1 MLQYSDILLLSEEEA
16 IATAMLLGAT
26 LTHVSMY
33 EHGLYIWVAAYEC
46 GHKYKFTALTKADA
60 ARLFLKH
67 WKPA

>member
-16 IATAMLLGAT
+16 IASAMLLGAT
-26 LTHVSMY
+26 FTHVSCAR
-33 EHGLYIWVAAYEC
+33 GLYIWVAAYEC
-46 GHKYKFTALTKADA
+46 GRKYKFTALTKADA